1 MVMVVFTAGLLASCS
16 VSKRLGRVRS
26 GDARVEISI
35 AGDQPLEE
43 DADKEPVIEDVDTS
57 SSDGPIIMNAI
68 RDEVTG
74 EMVATDV
81 IKAAKVVARFRHVA
95 ERLGKVSLEFDIV
108 VPSEMT
114 DSRWQLRFSP
124 RMVKMGDTTSLSRIF
139 ITGSRYR
146 ASQLRGYQR
155 YEAFLRSIITD
166 TTDFVYIRQL
176 ELFLERNFPETY
188 AMKCDTSLISE
199 PEAESY
205 FGVTQKEALEHYTR
219 HWLVNRNS
227 RRRANADRM
236 FRKYVKSPFEE
247 DNIRLDTVITDGS
260 GDVVYRYTQL
270 TESLPGLKKIVVNLS
285 GELREDGRV
294 LCELP
299 SPDDLVFYVSSLS
312 TLADNTPH
320 YRMKVIERTAY
331 DNTLALIDFAA
342 ASSKVDTALGSNG
355 PELRRIKKVIRD
367 IEADSEFIIDSV
379 VVSASCSP
387 EGAYSYNAALAER
400 RTRAIRDYFDEL
412 RDSEELHSVCRS
424 VPENWDGFDVL
435 VRNDRSMSDDE
446 KAELL
451 RLVETVR
458 DPDRRERMMAGLP
471 VYRYLRE
478 KIYPRLRTVRF
489 GFHLRRPGMVK
500 DTIHTTEL
508 DSVYM
513 KGLDA
518 LSGLDYKTA
527 ATLLRPYGD
536 YNAALALAA
545 SGYNLTALDILSR
558 LDGADARVL
567 YLEAVINAR
576 LGDMREAARLYLKSV
591 ALEPSMRYR
600 ANLDPELS
608 EIAEKYNQ
616 Y

>member
-1 MVMVVFTAGLLASCS
+1 MVVFTVGVLASCS
-16 VSKRLGRVRS
+16 VSKRLDRVRN

-35 AGDQPLEE
+35 AEDQPAEEE
-43 DADKEPVIEDVDTS
+43 DEKDCVVEEIDTAS
-57 SSDGPIIMNAI
+57 ADGPIIMNAI
-68 RDEVTG
+68 RDEATG

-95 ERLGKVSLEFDIV
+95 ERLGKVALEFDIV

-114 DSRWQLRFSP
+114 DSKWQLRFAP
-124 RMVKMGDTTSLSRIF
+124 KMIKFADTTSLSRLF

-176 ELFLERNFPETY
+176 ELFLERHFPDTY
-188 AMKCDTSLISE
+188 AMKSDTSLISE

-205 FGVTQKEALEHYTR
+205 FGVTQREALEHYTK
-219 HWLVNRNS
+219 HYLVNRNN
-227 RRRANADRM
+227 RRRSNIDRM

-247 DNIRLDTVITDGS
+247 ENLRLDTVLTDDA
-260 GDVVYRYTQL
+260 GDVIYRYTQL
-270 TESLPGLKKIVVNLS
+270 TESLPGLRKIIINLS
-285 GELREDGRV
+285 GEVREEGRV

-299 SPDDLVFYVSSLS
+299 PPEDLVFYVSSLS

-331 DNTLALIDFAA
+331 DNTLALIDFAV
-342 ASSKVDTALGSNG
+342 ASSKVDTTLSSNG

-424 VPENWDGFDVL
+424 VPENWDYFDVL
-435 VRNDRSMSDDE
+435 VRNDSFLSEGE
-446 KAELL
+446 KDELL
-451 RLVETVR
+451 DLVESVR
-458 DPDRRERMMAGLP
+458 DPDRRERMMSKLP
-471 VYRYLRE
+471 SYRYLRE
-478 KIYPRLRTVRF
+478 KVYPRLRTVRF

-500 DTIHTTEL
+500 DTVHTTEL
-508 DSVYM
+508 DTVYM
-513 KGLDA
+513 RGLEA
-518 LSGLDYKTA
+518 LADLDYRTA
-527 ATLLRPYGD
+527 ATLLRPYED

-545 SGYNLTALDILSR
+545 SSYNLTALDILSR
-558 LDGADARVL
+558 LGVKAPKVL
-567 YLEAVINAR
+567 YLEAVIKAR
-576 LGDMREAARLYLKSV
+576 LGDEREAARLYLKAV
-591 ALEPSMRYR
+591 ELEPSMRYR

-608 EIAEKYNQ
+608 ELAKKYNQ
-616 Y
+616 F